1 MRVLL
6 KKRKLKGVLLMNE
19 KKKGYIELPFNI
31 ARKKF
36 SGENLPTKLKIT
48 QSFSFF
54 NSEKGD
60 LIDDT

>member
-1 MRVLL
+1 MRVSH
-6 KKRKLKGVLLMNE
+6 KRQKNKGVLLMIK
-19 KKKGYIELPFNI
+19 KKKGYIERQFNI

-36 SGENLPTKLKIT
+36 SAENLLMNLKIT

-60 LIDDT
+60 YYD

>member
-1 MRVLL
+1 MI
-6 KKRKLKGVLLMNE
+6 K
-19 KKKGYIELPFNI
+19 KKKGYIERQFNI

-36 SGENLPTKLKIT
+36 SAENLLMNLKIT

-60 LIDDT
+60 YYD

>member
-1 MRVLL
+1 MI
-6 KKRKLKGVLLMNE
+6 K

>member
-1 MRVLL
+1 
-6 KKRKLKGVLLMNE
+6 MNE